1 MHLNQPSTPEYRFF
15 KGRNEPD
22 LIPTRI
28 CSSAELKLKSS
39 KENKKYVKQSE
50 YFGFDL
56 LHYVMINDQDV
67 DSKDRQNA
75 KQNEKENKSG
85 GNIEFSIS
93 ASDGQ

>member
-1 MHLNQPSTPEYRFF
+1 MSCLEKIKTIEEVVSVLESEQAKN
-15 KGRNEPD
+15 
-22 LIPTRI
+22 
-28 CSSAELKLKSS
+28 KS
-39 KENKKYVKQSE
+39 VVHAH
-50 YFGFDL
+50 GCFDL